1 MFGYIRPEKADLT
14 FREFAHYRSIYC
26 AICEGLKAE
35 AGTMQ
40 RFAVNYDS
48 SFLAIYLLSFQKEN
62 PELKEVSCPLRPFRK
77 NMVINKNPI
86 LDYTVQLTCAL
97 IYEKAL
103 DDLRD
108 GDHLR
113 GLVLQNAFRKSAA
126 AFRSQNRERVDE
138 AKRAIDE
145 LCRAENNF
153 LRQEDHPASDAVAI
167 QAQEAAGYNVK
178 ALLPLLE
185 GGLVLCDH
193 PAFKDAGMRHLAV
206 LAFSKIAAW
215 VYLIDALEDLPR
227 DRKKQ
232 KPNPFSSLPDEEAKK
247 LADELL
253 QKQELDLDRHFALLP
268 YVRDAHLIQNIICQG
283 LPAER
288 QRVLTGGK
296 QRPI

>member
-26 AICEGLKAE
+26 AICEGLKSE

-62 PELKEVSCPLRPFRK
+62 QELKEASCPLRPFRK
-77 NMVINKNPI
+77 NMVINKNSI

-126 AFRSQNRERVDE
+126 AFRSRNSERADE
-138 AKRAIDE
+138 AKRAIEE
-145 LCRAENNF
+145 LCWAEQNF
-153 LRQEDHPASDAVAI
+153 LRQEDHPSPDDVAI
-167 QAQEAAGYNVK
+167 QAEEAAEHNVK

-185 GGLVLCDH
+185 GGLALCDH
-193 PAFKDAGMRHLAV
+193 PAFEDAGMRHLAV

-232 KPNPFSSLPDEEAKK
+232 KPNPFSSLSDEESKK

-253 QKQELDLDRHFALLP
+253 QKKELELDRHFALLP

-288 QRVLTGGK
+288 QRVLKGEK
-296 QRPI
+296 QRPL